1 MAIVEKTLSLLNED
15 GLHARPAGILAKAAA
30 QFTSKI
36 ELCAHGETKNAKSIM
51 SIMSL
56 GLKTGDEILLKA
68 EGEDSEKAIEAI
80 SLLFTNKF
88 EVSL

>member
-1 MAIVEKTLSLLNED
+1 MALVETNVTLTNDD
-15 GLHARPAGILAKAAA
+15 GLHARPAGILAKTAA

-56 GLKTGDEILLKA
+56 GLKTGDVITLKA
-68 EGEDSEKAIEAI
+68 DGDDATPAIAAI
-80 SLLFTNKF
+80 QQLFLNKF
-88 EVSL
+88 EVTQ